1 MNQVLRAY
9 LAITV
14 LAVSWGTIPLI
25 IRTSE
30 INSISLVGVRTFI
43 GSIFLGLILLKKDV
57 SIKEL
62 IKPGLILGPLLAIH
76 WVTMFESI
84 ELNSVAV
91 GIGLVFSYPIFVI
104 FIEYARGTKLQS
116 YQILLILSGF
126 LGLYLLLDLVDV
138 KSITGIIYGLI
149 SAVSLAF
156 IITIGERYSSKLGG
170 LKVAFSQLIVA
181 AFILIKF
188 TFDSWNW
195 MISNIL
201 ISLFLGLFLT
211 ALGLTT
217 YWYVVKVIKPL
228 AVSTITY
235 LEPVTGVVLGALILN
250 ENLEIK
256 QIIGFSIVLLVGVLQ
271 VYLDSKVSPS
281 SCLLYTSP
289 SPRD

>member
-30 INSISLVGVRTFI
+30 INSISLVGIRTFI

-57 SIKEL
+57 RIKEL

-104 FIEYARGTKLQS
+104 FIEYGRGTKLQS

-271 VYLDSKVSPS
+271 VYLDSKVNS
-281 SCLLYTSP
+281 SSTS
-289 SPRD
+289 

>member
-30 INSISLVGVRTFI
+30 INSISLVGIRTFI
-43 GSIFLGLILLKKDV
+43 GSLFLGIILLNKDV
-57 SIKEL
+57 SIREL

-170 LKVAFSQLIVA
+170 LKVAFSQLIIA

-271 VYLDSKVSPS
+271 VYLDSKVNPS
-281 SCLLYTSP
+281 SS
-289 SPRD
+289 S

>member
-1 MNQVLRAY
+1 MWPHYFHQKR
-9 LAITV
+9 
-14 LAVSWGTIPLI
+14 
-25 IRTSE
+25 
-30 INSISLVGVRTFI
+30 
-43 GSIFLGLILLKKDV
+43 
-57 SIKEL
+57 
-62 IKPGLILGPLLAIH
+62 
-76 WVTMFESI
+76 
-84 ELNSVAV
+84 
-91 GIGLVFSYPIFVI
+91 VI

-271 VYLDSKVSPS
+271 VYLDSKVNPS
-281 SCLLYTSP
+281 SS
-289 SPRD
+289 S

>member
-30 INSISLVGVRTFI
+30 INSISLVGIRTFI

-138 KSITGIIYGLI
+138 KSITGIINGLI

-271 VYLDSKVSPS
+271 VYLDSKVNPS
-281 SCLLYTSP
+281 STS
-289 SPRD
+289 

>member
-1 MNQVLRAY
+1 VNQVLRAY

-30 INSISLVGVRTFI
+30 INSISLVGIRTFI
-43 GSIFLGLILLKKDV
+43 GSIFLGIILLNKDV
-57 SIKEL
+57 SIREL

-271 VYLDSKVSPS
+271 VYLDSKVNPS
-281 SCLLYTSP
+281 SS
-289 SPRD
+289 S

>member
-271 VYLDSKVSPS
+271 VYLASKVNAS
-281 SCLLYTSP
+281 STS
-289 SPRD
+289 

>member
-30 INSISLVGVRTFI
+30 INSISLVGIRTFI

-271 VYLDSKVSPS
+271 VYLDSKVNPS
-281 SCLLYTSP
+281 STS
-289 SPRD
+289 

>member
-30 INSISLVGVRTFI
+30 ISSISLVGIRTFI
-43 GSIFLGLILLKKDV
+43 GSIFLGIILLKKGLNF
-57 SIKEL
+57 KEL
-62 IKPGLILGPLLAIH
+62 IKPGLILGPLLALH

-104 FIEYARGTKLQS
+104 FIEYGRGTKPQR
-116 YQILLILSGF
+116 YQIYLILSGF
-126 LGLYLLLDLVDV
+126 FGLYLLLDVFNI
-138 KSITGIIYGLI
+138 KSASGVVYGLI
-149 SAVSLAF
+149 SSISLAF

-170 LKVAFSQLIVA
+170 LKVAFSQLIIA
-181 AFILIKF
+181 ALILIKF
-188 TFDSWNW
+188 TLNEWNW
-195 MISNIL
+195 MFSNIL
-201 ISLFLGLFLT
+201 VSLFLGLFLT

-235 LEPVTGVVLGALILN
+235 LEPVTGVVLGSIILN
-250 ENLEIK
+250 EALEIK
-256 QIIGFSIVLLVGVLQ
+256 QILGFLIVLVVGILQ
-271 VYLDSKVSPS
+271 VYFDSKIKPAS
-281 SCLLYTSP
+281 SV
-289 SPRD
+289 

>member
-30 INSISLVGVRTFI
+30 INSISLVGIRTFI
-43 GSIFLGLILLKKDV
+43 GSIFLGIILLNKDV
-57 SIKEL
+57 SIREL

-104 FIEYARGTKLQS
+104 FIEYGRGTKLQS

-149 SAVSLAF
+149 SAISLAF

-271 VYLDSKVSPS
+271 VYLDSKVNS
-281 SCLLYTSP
+281 SSTS
-289 SPRD
+289 

>member
-1 MNQVLRAY
+1 VNQVLRAY

-281 SCLLYTSP
+281 STY
-289 SPRD
+289 

>member
-1 MNQVLRAY
+1 M
-9 LAITV
+9 
-14 LAVSWGTIPLI
+14 
-25 IRTSE
+25 
-30 INSISLVGVRTFI
+30 
-43 GSIFLGLILLKKDV
+43 GL
-57 SIKEL
+57 
-62 IKPGLILGPLLAIH
+62 
-76 WVTMFESI
+76 
-84 ELNSVAV
+84 
-91 GIGLVFSYPIFVI
+91 
-104 FIEYARGTKLQS
+104 
-116 YQILLILSGF
+116 
-126 LGLYLLLDLVDV
+126 
-138 KSITGIIYGLI
+138 
-149 SAVSLAF
+149 
-156 IITIGERYSSKLGG
+156 TIGERYSSKLGG

-271 VYLDSKVSPS
+271 VYLDSKVNPS
-281 SCLLYTSP
+281 SS
-289 SPRD
+289 S

>member
-91 GIGLVFSYPIFVI
+91 GIGLVFSYQIFVI

-271 VYLDSKVSPS
+271 VYLDSKVNPS
-281 SCLLYTSP
+281 STS
-289 SPRD
+289 

>member
-57 SIKEL
+57 NIKEL

-138 KSITGIIYGLI
+138 KSITGIIYGLV

-281 SCLLYTSP
+281 STS
-289 SPRD
+289 

>member
-30 INSISLVGVRTFI
+30 INSISLVGIRTFI
-43 GSIFLGLILLKKDV
+43 GSIFLGIILLNKDV
-57 SIKEL
+57 SIREL

-217 YWYVVKVIKPL
+217 YWYVFKVIKPL

-271 VYLDSKVSPS
+271 VYLDSKVNPS
-281 SCLLYTSP
+281 SS
-289 SPRD
+289 S

>member
-30 INSISLVGVRTFI
+30 INSISLVGIRTFI
-43 GSIFLGLILLKKDV
+43 GSIFLGIILLKKDV
-57 SIKEL
+57 SIREL

-256 QIIGFSIVLLVGVLQ
+256 QIISFSIVLLVGVLQ
-271 VYLDSKVSPS
+271 VYLDSKVNPS
-281 SCLLYTSP
+281 SS
-289 SPRD
+289 S

>member
-30 INSISLVGVRTFI
+30 INSISLVGIRTFI

-156 IITIGERYSSKLGG
+156 IITIGERFSSKLGG

-271 VYLDSKVSPS
+271 VYLDSKVNPS
-281 SCLLYTSP
+281 STS
-289 SPRD
+289 

>member
-271 VYLDSKVSPS
+271 LYLYSKVNPS
-281 SCLLYTSP
+281 STS
-289 SPRD
+289 

>member
-138 KSITGIIYGLI
+138 KSITGIIYGLM

-170 LKVAFSQLIVA
+170 LKVAFTQLIVA

-271 VYLDSKVSPS
+271 VYLDSKVNPS
-281 SCLLYTSP
+281 STS
-289 SPRD
+289 

>member
-126 LGLYLLLDLVDV
+126 LGLYIILDLVDE

-271 VYLDSKVSPS
+271 VYLDSKVNPS
-281 SCLLYTSP
+281 STS
-289 SPRD
+289 

>member
-271 VYLDSKVSPS
+271 VYLDSKVNPS
-281 SCLLYTSP
+281 STS
-289 SPRD
+289 

>member
-30 INSISLVGVRTFI
+30 INSISLVGIRTFI
-43 GSIFLGLILLKKDV
+43 GSIFLGIILLNKDV

-116 YQILLILSGF
+116 YQILLIFSGF
-126 LGLYLLLDLVDV
+126 LGLYLLLDLGDV

-181 AFILIKF
+181 AFILIIF
-188 TFDSWNW
+188 TFDSWDS

-250 ENLEIK
+250 ENLEII
-256 QIIGFSIVLLVGVLQ
+256 QVIGFSIVISVGVLQ

-281 SCLLYTSP
+281 SS
-289 SPRD
+289 S